1 MHQEGEIEGNK
12 ESVVG
17 FMNQMQNQFNSFF
30 LKANEDASLTGNELR
45 AYQTEFSSFMTK
57 MHVNTVA
64 KTNNNKELIK
74 GNTTSLS
81 SKIENLKMKEA

>member
-1 MHQEGEIEGNK
+1 
-12 ESVVG
+12 
-17 FMNQMQNQFNSFF
+17 
-30 LKANEDASLTGNELR
+30 
-45 AYQTEFSSFMTK
+45 MTK